1 MPIIF
6 QNLEGYDGHIIF
18 KELNNFDDIYIQ
30 VIPKKKKSVWALL
43 LIEI

>member
-18 KELNNFDDIYIQ
+18 KKLNNFDDIYIQ
-30 VIPKKKKSVWALL
+30 VIPKKKSVWALL